1 MRHTKKDFT
10 LLALKQTKKSVTV
23 QFSVHFTEKK
33 STKFTKIFWTNNET

>member
-33 STKFTKIFWTNNET
+33 INKIYKNILNK